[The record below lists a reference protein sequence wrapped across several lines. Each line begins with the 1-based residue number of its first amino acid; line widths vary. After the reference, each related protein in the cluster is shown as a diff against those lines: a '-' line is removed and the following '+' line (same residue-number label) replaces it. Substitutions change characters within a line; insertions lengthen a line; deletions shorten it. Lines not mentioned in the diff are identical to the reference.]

1 MGTFLKYFLTL
12 WALGVLA
19 IASVAGLR
27 GSTSRKPPIELFPD
41 MDRQPKLRPQTTT
54 AFSGFADGQSSR
66 LHVAGTVARGS
77 AYEENELNS
86 GKGADG
92 KLAEVNPLKVD
103 SGLLHRGQERF
114 GIYCQPCHGALGD
127 GKGVTSKYGMGN
139 VANLHQE
146 RLVKAPDG
154 EIFQTLSNGKNTM
167 LGYAAQIPVN
177 DRWAIV
183 AYVRALQLTRLGT
196 KDDVPADQVG
206 NLK

>member
-12 WALGVLA
+12 WLLA
-19 IASVAGLR
+19 VVAVVSIAGFR
-27 GSTSRKPPIELFPD
+27 GSTSRKPPIEIFPD

-54 AFSGFADGQSSR
+54 AFAGFADGQSSR
-66 LHVAGTVARGS
+66 LHVSGTVARGS
-77 AYEENELNS
+77 AYEENELNT

-92 KLAEVNPLKVD
+92 KLVEANPMKVD
-103 SGLLHRGQERF
+103 AQFLKRGQERY

-127 GKGVTSKYGMGN
+127 GKGITSKYGMGN

-154 EIFQTLSNGKNTM
+154 EIFQTLSYGKSTM
-167 LGYAAQIPVN
+167 LGYAAQIPVT

-183 AYVRALQLTRLGT
+183 SYVRVLQLSRLGT

-206 NLK
+206 NIK

>member
-19 IASVAGLR
+19 ISSVAGLR

-66 LHVAGTVARGS
+66 THVVGTVARGS
-77 AYEENELNS
+77 AYEENELNT

-92 KLAEVNPLKVD
+92 KLAEANPLKVD
-103 SGLLHRGQERF
+103 SALLARGQERF
-114 GIYCQPCHGALGD
+114 GIYCQPCHGAIGD

-183 AYVRALQLTRLGT
+183 AYVRALQLSRLGT